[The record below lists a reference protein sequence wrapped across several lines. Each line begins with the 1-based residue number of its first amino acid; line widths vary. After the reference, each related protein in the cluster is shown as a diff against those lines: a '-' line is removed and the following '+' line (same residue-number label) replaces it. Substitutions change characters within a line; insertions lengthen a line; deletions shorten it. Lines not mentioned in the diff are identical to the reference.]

1 MQLSSTN
8 KPLKIMKKVLLPLAA
23 IIIVCNLMMVS
34 SCSKSN
40 EADLAKDTTV
50 GGGCDTVNMKYAT
63 NVQPIIS
70 SYCYGC
76 HGNGSASGGITL
88 DSYAK
93 LKVQADNGNLI
104 GVITH
109 TAGFPAMPEGG
120 AKLSDCNINIIKD
133 WINR

>member
-1 MQLSSTN
+1 MR
-8 KPLKIMKKVLLPLAA
+8 KVILPLAL

-40 EADLAKDTTV
+40 EAALTTDTT
-50 GGGCDTVNMKYAT
+50 GTTSCDTVNMKYTA
-63 NVQPIIS
+63 NVLPIIS

-76 HGNGSASGGITL
+76 HASGAAAGGVSL

-93 LKVQADNGNLI
+93 LKTQADNGNLI

-109 TAGFPAMPEGG
+109 ASGYAAMPQGG

-133 WINR
+133 WINRGTQNN

>member
-1 MQLSSTN
+1 
-8 KPLKIMKKVLLPLAA
+8 MKKVLLPLAA
-23 IIIVCNLMMVS
+23 MIIVCNLMMVS

-50 GGGCDTVNMKYAT
+50 TGGGCDTVNMKYAT

-76 HGNGSASGGITL
+76 HGNGSASGGISL
-88 DSYAK
+88 DSYAN
-93 LKVQADNGNLI
+93 LKTQADNGNLI
-104 GVITH
+104 AVITH
-109 TAGFPAMPEGG
+109 AAGYPAMPQGG

-133 WINR
+133 WINRGTQNN

>member
-1 MQLSSTN
+1 
-8 KPLKIMKKVLLPLAA
+8 MKKVILPLAA

-40 EADLAKDTTV
+40 EADLAADTTGT

-70 SYCYGC
+70 NYCYGC
-76 HGNGSASGGITL
+76 HGNGLTNGGISL

-93 LKVQADNGNLI
+93 LKAQVDNGNLI

-109 TAGFPAMPEGG
+109 AGGYPAMPEGG

-133 WINR
+133 WINRGTQNN

>member
-1 MQLSSTN
+1 
-8 KPLKIMKKVLLPLAA
+8 MKKVILPLAA

-40 EADLAKDTTV
+40 EADLAADTT
-50 GGGCDTVNMKYAT
+50 GTGSGCDTVNMKYAT

-76 HGNGSASGGITL
+76 HTTGSASGGIAL

-93 LKVQADNGNLI
+93 LKAQVDNGNLI

-109 TAGFPAMPEGG
+109 ATGYPAMPQGG

-133 WINR
+133 WINRGTQNN